1 LTQGAKPFLG
11 IAVAPLDQTVGVEG
25 QHAAIGQSHLGR
37 FEGKA
42 AQAERR
48 ADGEVEEADGAAD
61 LRACRV
67 ADHARSVT
75 AAICPLG
82 MATAP
87 E

>member
-1 LTQGAKPFLG
+1 MAETIQKDGTWTFDGDALRLTPGRAKSVGLLRQTLGELIVPLGALASISFEQGKK
-11 IAVAPLDQTVGVEG
+11 T
-25 QHAAIGQSHLGR
+25 GR
-37 FEGKA
+37 
-42 AQAERR
+42 
-48 ADGEVEEADGAAD
+48 

-75 AAICPLG
+75 VTICPLG